1 MIDDSEPNIVGYDAQ
16 IAASQA
22 LLSHVYW
29 VCDDLAAR
37 IESFNQRA
45 GVILAASVAIVV
57 VGLQSLLP
65 SGVWLLTLTLCPP
78 WALAICAALYTLNV
92 TSSHS
97 IGPAAIRSYVG
108 QPFGPDLSRGHW
120 MARELLN
127 SLTSPA
133 GDQPS
138 VLEGLNLQCTQKA
151 SALRVTQVAFV
162 LALVASLASGA
173 KWTLLN
179 AAAN

>member
-1 MIDDSEPNIVGYDAQ
+1 
-16 IAASQA
+16 
-22 LLSHVYW
+22 
-29 VCDDLAAR
+29 
-37 IESFNQRA
+37 
-45 GVILAASVAIVV
+45 
-57 VGLQSLLP
+57 
-65 SGVWLLTLTLCPP
+65 
-78 WALAICAALYTLNV
+78 
-92 TSSHS
+92 
-97 IGPAAIRSYVG
+97 
-108 QPFGPDLSRGHW
+108 